1 MKCYWAEVRDVDDP
15 TQSGHCRVRLYNRQ
29 NNEKECP
36 DDKLPWA
43 MPMLPVTSASTAGE
57 GIIPTGAIVG
67 TRTLVCFTDDDH
79 AQQYPIMMGNF
90 GRAKVPSKGGVR
102 SEPDEESG
110 GKIAEA
116 DAAPDHLAGAAGSG
130 RGIA

>member
-1 MKCYWAEVRDVDDP
+1 MKCYWAEVRDVNDP

-29 NNEKECP
+29 NDEKECP

-57 GIIPTGAIVG
+57 GIVPTGAIVG

-79 AQQYPIMMGNF
+79 AMLYPIMMGNF
-90 GRAKVPSKGGVR
+90 GRAKVASKGGVR

-116 DAAPDHLAGAAGSG
+116 DAAPDQPTSEAANSKK
-130 RGIA
+130 A